1 MKALIACFFSL
12 CLTGALSA
20 QAQFTFEPAGDA
32 PEDVAYVHILY
43 KTESFT
49 IPALRLR
56 TTFSPDDAIK
66 VKPNSYSLLKVTED
80 YIGLFSNA
88 PDQKKPLILNLEKG
102 QHYFYRFTL
111 LPFNMNID
119 QLTADEFE
127 MELFF
132 NGIEAEPREVITTGL
147 AGTSVQG

>member
-12 CLTGALSA
+12 CLAGALSA
-20 QAQFTFEPAGDA
+20 QSQFTFEPAVDA
-32 PEDVAYVHILY
+32 PEDVAYVHVLY

-49 IPALRLR
+49 IPGLRLR

-80 YIGLFSNA
+80 YIGLLSNA
-88 PDQKKPLILNLEKG
+88 PDQEKPLILNLEKG
-102 QHYFYRFTL
+102 QHYFYRFTF

-132 NGIEAEPREVITTGL
+132 NGIETEPREVITTGL
-147 AGTSVQG
+147 EGTTVQG